1 MNVEAVGQDLGTGSV
16 QISVCSSGR
25 IYPLCLHAGKKGF
38 EQKGP
43 NGSAEMQPWNPSAIV
58 WWWFRFV

>member
-38 EQKGP
+38 ERISRNATLEPIGYCL
-43 NGSAEMQPWNPSAIV
+43 V
-58 WWWFRFV
+58 VV